1 MDKLIITGGARLD
14 GEIRISGAKNSA
26 LPILAATLLC
36 NGPVTV
42 ANLPHLH
49 DITTMI
55 ELFGRMGIEPV
66 IDEKLSVEI
75 NPNTIKTLVAPYEL
89 VKTMRASILVLG
101 PMVARFGYAEVA
113 LPGGCAIG
121 SRPVDLHIR
130 GLEAMGAVIDV
141 EGGYI
146 KAKAPEGGLRGASFF
161 FDTVSV
167 TGTENIMMAAALANG
182 RSVLQ
187 NSAREPEVVDPTG
200 ANRGLLALANISAGT
215 DILTDT
221 VTFTIECGPKRA
233 FHSKVDPIDYLS
245 SLSYAA
251 QVAFA
256 RIPPRPGT
264 ADMLYSRFLQ
274 CIIVDF
280 RDSTNVDFVYL
291 PTIGRANSAA
301 AQRRSTNPGP

>member
-1 MDKLIITGGARLD
+1 MVASLSSDA
-14 GEIRISGAKNSA
+14 
-26 LPILAATLLC
+26 
-36 NGPVTV
+36 GP
-42 ANLPHLH
+42 
-49 DITTMI
+49 
-55 ELFGRMGIEPV
+55 
-66 IDEKLSVEI
+66 SS
-75 NPNTIKTLVAPYEL
+75 
-89 VKTMRASILVLG
+89 RASIIRPPLSLVKL
-101 PMVARFGYAEVA
+101 
-113 LPGGCAIG
+113 
-121 SRPVDLHIR
+121 
-130 GLEAMGAVIDV
+130 
-141 EGGYI
+141 
-146 KAKAPEGGLRGASFF
+146 
-161 FDTVSV
+161 
-167 TGTENIMMAAALANG
+167 
-182 RSVLQ
+182 
-187 NSAREPEVVDPTG
+187 VDPTG

-291 PTIGRANSAA
+291 PTIGRANHSCTPNAVCVREA
-301 AQRRSTNPGP
+301 ESETYSQSVRQRSGKSMTRS